1 MKKFNTEYRIQ
12 NTEYN
17 YSRSARKAFTL
28 LELLIYSGILVI
40 SAGLVSGIVYTVSK
54 ANLRTQVNEELNIQ
68 LTRFEE
74 IFRQKIESAKGINS
88 IGGSTVNL
96 KIDDVN
102 KDPTEFTLTNNV
114 VYLQEGTGDQ
124 AALNDS
130 NRVKVTSLSFSPT
143 GPSKTSIS
151 PTNDYAWN
159 DQVGWIDFAHPG
171 GNVYVARGAGDLWGL
186 GYVLSDS
193 HWISLN
199 CVSTDSCSSVEYK
212 VSSDADGNLS
222 GWAWSENFGW
232 ISFNCLTDNSC
243 SFSDYKVIIDQDTGE
258 FDGYAYSAYSENI
271 GIGWISFNC
280 KTGSADRTD
289 ICSSTSD
296 YKVQDLRLRTI
307 SVKVD
312 ITVQYNSEKPELA
325 ISRTN
330 TFVFNIITPTK

>member
-1 MKKFNTEYRIQ
+1 MKFKKI
-12 NTEYN
+12 
-17 YSRSARKAFTL
+17 KGFTL
-28 LELLIYSGILVI
+28 LELLIYSGILVV
-40 SAGLVSGIVYTVSK
+40 SAGFIGSIVYTVSK
-54 ANLRTQVNEELNIQ
+54 ANLKIQVNEELNIQ

-74 IFRQKIESAKGINS
+74 IFHQKIESAKGINS

-114 VYLQEGTGDQ
+114 VYLQEGIGDP

-130 NRVKVTSLSFSPT
+130 NKIKVTSLSFSPT

-151 PTNDYAWN
+151 PTNNYAWN
-159 DQVGWIDFAHPG
+159 DQVGWLDFARPG
-171 GNVYVARGAGDLWGL
+171 GNIYVARGAGDLWGL
-186 GYVLSDS
+186 AYVPSDG

-199 CVSTDSCSSVEYK
+199 CVSTDSCLSVEYK

-232 ISFNCLTDNSC
+232 ICFNCLTDNSC
-243 SFSDYKVIIDQDTGE
+243 ASSGDYKVTVDQDTGE
-258 FDGYAYSAYSENI
+258 FDGYAYSEN
-271 GIGWISFNC
+271 IGWISFNC
-280 KTGSADRTD
+280 KTGDDNKTD
-289 ICSSTSD
+289 ICSTSD

-312 ITVQYNSEKPELA
+312 ITVEYNSEKPELA
-325 ISRTN
+325 ISREN
-330 TFVFNIITPTK
+330 TFVFNIITPEK

>member
-1 MKKFNTEYRIQ
+1 MKLHNTVYRIQ
-12 NTEYN
+12 NTEYR

-28 LELLIYSGILVI
+28 MELLIYSGILVI
-40 SAGLVSGIVYTVSK
+40 SAGLIGGVFYTVSK
-54 ANLRTQVNEELNIQ
+54 ANQRAQVNEELNIQ
-68 LTRFEE
+68 LARFEE
-74 IFRQKIESAKGINS
+74 IFHQKIESAKGINS

-114 VYLQEGTGDQ
+114 VYLQEGTGDK

-171 GNVYVARGAGDLWGL
+171 GNIYVARGAGDLWGL
-186 GYVLSDS
+186 AYVLSDS

-212 VSSDADGNLS
+212 VSSDASGNLS

-232 ISFNCLTDNSC
+232 ICFNCLTDNSC
-243 SFSDYKVIIDQDTGE
+243 ASSDYKVIVDQDTGE
-258 FDGYAYSAYSENI
+258 FNGYAYSEN
-271 GIGWISFNC
+271 IGWISFNC
-280 KTGSADRTD
+280 KTGGDNQTD
-289 ICSSTSD
+289 ICSTSN